1 MSADGLLKQLTD
13 FFKAA
18 RHLWGRC
25 RSCGELFRMSDAAIS
40 YGSEAPKGWLR
51 RVQQQQS
58 ALGAKKNGLDDWQA
72 GIAMRESDIGGR
84 ERDLTAR
91 QKNLDRDARAR
102 AQELLKDDGTVKKL
116 IRQSAQD
123 AVQRS
128 RSTLLGKLFE
138 RLGPF
143 LQRFEHD
150 PRDVRPILDP
160 IDYIC
165 FDGLAVE
172 RRVRR
177 ITFVE
182 VKSGTSAICPT
193 QRSILEAVKDGRIGT
208 EIWQFGE
215 RGTPI
220 PQQLLLSPGTR
231 RALPS
236 GERRSLR

>member
-13 FFKAA
+13 FFKSA

-25 RSCGELFRMSDAAIS
+25 PSCGELFRMSDAAIS
-40 YGSEAPKGWLR
+40 YGSEAPKDWLR
-51 RVQQQQS
+51 RSQQQQS
-58 ALGAKKNGLDDWQA
+58 ALGAKKNELDDWQA
-72 GIAMRESDIGGR
+72 QIEMQESDIRGR
-84 ERDLTAR
+84 ERDLAAR
-91 QKNLDRDARAR
+91 EKNLDRDARAR
-102 AQELLKDDGTVKKL
+102 AQDLLKDDGTVKKL

-128 RSTLLGKLFE
+128 RSTFLGKLFE

-150 PRDVRPILDP
+150 PRDIRPILDP

-165 FDGLAVE
+165 FDGLTVE

-182 VKSGTSAICPT
+182 VKAGTSAISPT

-215 RGTPI
+215 RGAPI

-236 GERRSLR
+236 GARRRLR